1 MIVVH
6 AYIEVDDE
14 DLLCINK
21 TLLIEKLIKDIAE
34 QKKHCK
40 TVPYK
45 ENLNNF
51 VEKLKAIFEKL
62 NNMQNKSQ
70 EISEE
75 YKKLLKDT
83 R

>member
-14 DLLCINK
+14 DLLCFNK
-21 TLLIEKLIKDIAE
+21 TLPIEQLIKDITE
-34 QKKHCK
+34 QEKHCK
-40 TVPYK
+40 TISYK
-45 ENLNNF
+45 EDLDNF

-75 YKKLLKDT
+75 YKKLLKDI